1 MSNIQALYDMQSN
14 VGAKLEI
21 LMKKNNIT
29 KAELCRKTGV
39 SRPTIDKMLSGMVTN
54 ISNYEKHL
62 NKITETLH
70 ITQDM
75 LMESEKINNTRII
88 REIMKKSKK
97 EISNITGISESRLDD
112 IEAGKEGTLAEMR
125 DIAISLST
133 SVNVIQGENFFPPQI
148 AEWGIFIDKENRDT
162 EISSFWGNIGILPVN
177 SDKYQWFTITE
188 RAKLD
193 IDVNINNKFM
203 VVPCMN
209 NKLLFLNMENIKR
222 IVLLDEACGLP
233 SQIDKNCVLDE
244 GEIPL
249 VVYEALSDYVFEKDE
264 KRISKKLKKIIH
276 NYMNVNKWLEE
287 DIIDQINGITIFY
300 NDGIVETDRLE
311 MDNQDDI
318 LDLIFNAYIYGDD
331 GYYDRAFSYTGEDQV
346 QNRLLINQISMLQL
360 PLIEIENNIN
370 DRYYEELY
378 GLN

>member
-1 MSNIQALYDMQSN
+1 MSNIQTLYDMQSN

-97 EISNITGISESRLDD
+97 EKSNITGISESRLDD

-249 VVYEALSDYVFEKDE
+249 VVYEALSDYLFEKDE
-264 KRISKKLKKIIH
+264 KKISKKLKKIIH

>member
-1 MSNIQALYDMQSN
+1 MSNIQTLYDMQSN

-133 SVNVIQGENFFPPQI
+133 SVNVIQGENFLQ
-148 AEWGIFIDKENRDT
+148 N
-162 EISSFWGNIGILPVN
+162 
-177 SDKYQWFTITE
+177 
-188 RAKLD
+188 
-193 IDVNINNKFM
+193 
-203 VVPCMN
+203 
-209 NKLLFLNMENIKR
+209 
-222 IVLLDEACGLP
+222 
-233 SQIDKNCVLDE
+233 
-244 GEIPL
+244 GEYL
-249 VVYEALSDYVFEKDE
+249 
-264 KRISKKLKKIIH
+264 
-276 NYMNVNKWLEE
+276 
-287 DIIDQINGITIFY
+287 
-300 NDGIVETDRLE
+300 
-311 MDNQDDI
+311 
-318 LDLIFNAYIYGDD
+318 
-331 GYYDRAFSYTGEDQV
+331 
-346 QNRLLINQISMLQL
+346 
-360 PLIEIENNIN
+360 
-370 DRYYEELY
+370 
-378 GLN
+378 

>member
-249 VVYEALSDYVFEKDE
+249 VVYVFKLIGNWLFLACLVQGKKQTTALLFHSIPFLY
-264 KRISKKLKKIIH
+264 
-276 NYMNVNKWLEE
+276 
-287 DIIDQINGITIFY
+287 
-300 NDGIVETDRLE
+300 
-311 MDNQDDI
+311 
-318 LDLIFNAYIYGDD
+318 FNL
-331 GYYDRAFSYTGEDQV
+331 TQK
-346 QNRLLINQISMLQL
+346 Q
-360 PLIEIENNIN
+360 
-370 DRYYEELY
+370 
-378 GLN
+378 

>member
-75 LMESEKINNTRII
+75 LMESEKINNTRIN

-264 KRISKKLKKIIH
+264 KKISKKLKKIIH

>member
-1 MSNIQALYDMQSN
+1 M
-14 VGAKLEI
+14 
-21 LMKKNNIT
+21 
-29 KAELCRKTGV
+29 
-39 SRPTIDKMLSGMVTN
+39 
-54 ISNYEKHL
+54 
-62 NKITETLH
+62 
-70 ITQDM
+70 
-75 LMESEKINNTRII
+75 
-88 REIMKKSKK
+88 
-97 EISNITGISESRLDD
+97 
-112 IEAGKEGTLAEMR
+112 
-125 DIAISLST
+125 
-133 SVNVIQGENFFPPQI
+133 
-148 AEWGIFIDKENRDT
+148 
-162 EISSFWGNIGILPVN
+162 PVN

-222 IVLLDEACGLP
+222 IDEACGLP

-249 VVYEALSDYVFEKDE
+249 VVYEALSDYLFEKDE
-264 KRISKKLKKIIH
+264 KKISKKLKKIIH

>member
-264 KRISKKLKKIIH
+264 KKISKKLKKIIH

>member
-1 MSNIQALYDMQSN
+1 MSNIQTLYDMQSN

-249 VVYEALSDYVFEKDE
+249 VVYEALSDYLFEKDE
-264 KRISKKLKKIIH
+264 KKISKKLKKIIH

>member
-1 MSNIQALYDMQSN
+1 MSNIQTLYDMQSN

-249 VVYEALSDYVFEKDE
+249 VVYEALSDYLFEKDE
-264 KRISKKLKKIIH
+264 KKISKKLKKIIH

-331 GYYDRAFSYTGEDQV
+331 GYYDRAFSYSGEDQV